1 MFVVGMIHLASRGPD
16 GDKGTAI
23 AALLDVPPFRGRRP
37 VFAGDDVTDES
48 GFAIVNAR
56 DGLSVLVGARE
67 PSAAHYALR
76 SPAAV
81 RRWLAEGATG

>member
-1 MFVVGMIHLASRGPD
+1 M
-16 GDKGTAI
+16 
-23 AALLDVPPFRGRRP
+23 AADL
-37 VFAGDDVTDES
+37 
-48 GFAIVNAR
+48 AIVNAR